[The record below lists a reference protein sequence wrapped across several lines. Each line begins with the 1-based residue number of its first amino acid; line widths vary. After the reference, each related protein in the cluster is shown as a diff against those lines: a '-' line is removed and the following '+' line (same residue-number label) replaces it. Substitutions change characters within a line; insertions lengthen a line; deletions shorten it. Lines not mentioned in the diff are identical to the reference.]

1 MLPVDAAV
9 TRLSETGILLPSL
22 LSVFTDRGLHKVVI
36 ALDACREHLSTT
48 KGLSIVGIS
57 GTTGTPATVE
67 SNPAVNASLALFATK
82 AGWYSYE
89 DAGGRNGVF
98 TRFLLE
104 GLSGKADQ
112 GADGIVT
119 FAELAAWL
127 PGVTTS
133 YALDRGIRQQAV
145 SVTGSG
151 DRTALYVRVSR
162 VQPGIT
168 SHTAAQTASL
178 PSPGSAAP
186 STGSTA
192 PTGSTGSPTALGGEI
207 KPLVSSISGHLKT
220 ALVNSLKDIDAS
232 FAKSGLSDGDGDDGD
247 DGDGD
252 DRDDG
257 DGDDGEIED
266 IDDFE
271 AESIPT
277 DSGVKMSDNSASPG
291 KESGPKN
298 VDPLSAFFHHS
309 AQSFF
314 SASAFSGTVYDRR
327 PLGWHF
333 AHVKSKIV
341 RHSVCAYY

>member
-1 MLPVDAAV
+1 MFFFFSGHGVTTASGATLLPVDAAV

-207 KPLVSSISGHLKT
+207 KPLVSPISGHLKT

-232 FAKSGLSDGDGDDGD
+232 IAKSGLSDGDGDDRD

-291 KESGPKN
+291 KESGPKTSTPYQPFSIIQLSLFS
-298 VDPLSAFFHHS
+298 PLQLFPERYMIA
-309 AQSFF
+309 
-314 SASAFSGTVYDRR
+314 G
-327 PLGWHF
+327 L
-333 AHVKSKIV
+333 
-341 RHSVCAYY
+341 